1 MIRECRRAVPAR
13 SCPWA
18 KPDWPAK
25 MHAHLLS
32 VAFINEGWS
41 VQIRRIQSRVTETDA
56 DAVVVGAFE
65 DGPLGGAAAEID
77 VALQG
82 AVSGLI
88 ERREFTGR
96 SHELLPL
103 LVPVGRARQVL
114 VVGLGQREKFD
125 AGAAFRSAATAA
137 RHLAAKQRANAA
149 FFLDDG
155 WQAEWT
161 ESGVCGAMVG
171 CQGQD
176 LYRAEKNRHAF
187 DTLAWSGGS
196 EQAVASG
203 RILGES
209 VNLTRRLV
217 NEPADEIYP
226 ETFAG
231 RAADVA
237 RQNGLE
243 VEIWDEK
250 RLEAERCGAILAVAK
265 GSSRPARLVMLRYQG
280 AGQDAATLAIVGKGV
295 TFDSGGLSLKTSEGM
310 LTMKCDKAGAATMVG
325 AMQAIAQLKLPVNVI
340 GIAGL
345 VENMTG
351 PAAMKLGDVLGA
363 RNGRTIE
370 VHNTDAEGRLVLADL
385 LALAVDL
392 GVSKIVDLATL
403 TGACVVA
410 LGTEVAGVMTNHQPW
425 CDAVVSAAHRVGEPI
440 WQLPMYPEIYDEL
453 IKSEVADIKNVGD
466 GRWGGAITAAKFLE
480 QFVGG
485 TPWAHID
492 IAGPAFRDKAKP
504 WCDAGASGQFVRTLV
519 QIARQWN
526 T

>member
-1 MIRECRRAVPAR
+1 M
-13 SCPWA
+13 
-18 KPDWPAK
+18 
-25 MHAHLLS
+25 
-32 VAFINEGWS
+32 
-41 VQIRRIQSRVTETDA
+41 QIRHVQSRVTETDA

-65 DGPLGGAAAEID
+65 DAPLAGAAAEID
-77 VALQG
+77 LALGG
-82 AVSGLI
+82 AVRGLV

-103 LVPVGRARQVL
+103 LVPVGRASQAL
-114 VVGLGQREKFD
+114 MVGLGRRDTFN
-125 AGAAFRSAATAA
+125 AGAAFRAAATAA
-137 RHLAAKQRANAA
+137 RHLAAKQRADVA
-149 FFLDDG
+149 FFLDDN
-155 WQAEWT
+155 WQVEWT
-161 ESGVCGAMVG
+161 ESAVCGAIVG

-176 LYRAEKNRHAF
+176 LYRAEKNRHPF
-187 DTLAWSGGS
+187 GTLAWSGRA
-196 EQAVASG
+196 EQAVTTG

-226 ETFAG
+226 ETFA
-231 RAADVA
+231 A
-237 RQNGLE
+237 RTAEIAGQNGLE
-243 VEIWDEK
+243 VEIWNPK
-250 RLEAERCGAILAVAK
+250 RLEVERCGALLAVAK
-265 GSSRPARLVMLRYQG
+265 GSSRPARLVMLRYHG
-280 AGQDAATLAIVGKGV
+280 AGKDSPTLAIVGKGV
-295 TFDSGGLSLKTSEGM
+295 TFDSGGLSLKTPEGM
-310 LTMKCDKAGAATMVG
+310 LTMKCDKAGASTMVG
-325 AMQAIAQLKLPVNVI
+325 ALAAIAQLELPVNVI

-351 PAAMKLGDVLGA
+351 PAAMKLGDVLVA

-385 LALAVDL
+385 LSLAVDL

-410 LGTEVAGVMTNHQPW
+410 LGTEVAGVMANHQPW
-425 CDAVVSAAHRVGEPI
+425 CDAVVSAARRVGEPI
-440 WQLPMYPEIYDEL
+440 WQLPMYPEIFDEL

-480 QFVGG
+480 QFVGN

-519 QIARQWN
+519 QIAREWN
-526 T
+526 A